1 MNQIDKELNLAIKNF
16 DIEKAEKIIEK
27 QIKNDTKNIEL
38 WFKLAVIEL
47 TVALVDYIKSLECI
61 NKILDIDKNNVLALI
76 LECCIHYYHLGGIN
90 EDLFNKLN
98 LIRTNDEDVL
108 SIIKYIMSLYYEDL
122 DINKQKELLEQSICL
137 CNNYVTNYEE
147 LGKIY
152 IIQGD
157 LDKGK
162 KLIKKAYD
170 NIKLVYNEEEICDF
184 TDVNEYINE
193 HVKGIHLSWIN
204 KERIEELLK
213 NN

>member
-1 MNQIDKELNLAIKNF
+1 MNQIDKEMDVAIKNF
-16 DIEKAEKIIEK
+16 DVEKAEEIIERR
-27 QIKNDTKNIEL
+27 IKNDNRNIKL

-47 TVALVDYIKSLECI
+47 TVPLVDYIKSLECV
-61 NKILDIDKNNVLALI
+61 NKILDIDKNNVLAVI
-76 LECCIHYYHLGGIN
+76 LECCIHHYHLGGIN

-98 LIRTNDEDVL
+98 LIRTNDNDVL
-108 SIIKYIMSLYYEDL
+108 SMIKYIMSLYYEDL

-137 CNNYVTNYEE
+137 CNDYVTNYEE
-147 LGKIY
+147 LGNIY

-170 NIKLVYNEEEICDF
+170 NIKLVYNEEELCDF

-204 KERIEELLK
+204 KERIRELL
-213 NN
+213 N